1 MQRRTLLSAIAAI
14 AAGWGNLPAHAQ
26 GTYPSKPIRMM
37 VPYAAGGGID
47 AIARMLAHHMSEEL
61 HGPIVVEN
69 RGGAGG
75 LIGAEAVAKSIPDGY
90 SVLFAGNPELNI
102 TPQLQKAS
110 YSAETDFIPIALVAQ
125 SPNILVANPSLGQGS
140 LRDAFA
146 AAQKSPGGITI
157 GTPGNGTPQHIAVEV
172 LRKET
177 GLDITHVPYRG
188 AAPATIAALG
198 GEVSFALVGAPPA
211 LPHIQSGKL
220 IAYAVSQPQRSPL
233 VADIPTLGEALGV
246 MQDDDFVAWYGLLV
260 PAGTPAD
267 VVETLTQAA
276 FSALNRNETR
286 HKLAAMGSDL
296 VAMPAAQF
304 AERMRQ
310 EQKVY
315 GEIIR
320 RFGIQGG

>member
-1 MQRRTLLSAIAAI
+1 MQRRTLLSALAAL
-14 AAGWGNLPAHAQ
+14 AAGWSSLPVHAQ
-26 GTYPSKPIRMM
+26 GSYPSKPIRMM

-47 AIARMLAHHMSEEL
+47 AIARMLAHSMSEQL
-61 HGPIVVEN
+61 QAPIVVEN

-75 LIGAEAVAKSIPDGY
+75 LIGAEAVAKSTPDGY

-110 YSAETDFIPIALVAQ
+110 YSTETDFIPIVLVAQ
-125 SPNILVANPSLGQGS
+125 SPTILVGNPSLSAGT

-198 GEVSFALVGAPPA
+198 GEVGFALVGAPPA

-220 IAYAVSQPQRSPL
+220 VAYAVSQPQRSPL

-246 MQDDDFVAWYGLLV
+246 MQNDDFVAWYGLLV
-260 PAGTPAD
+260 PAGTPAE
-267 VVETLTQAA
+267 VVETLSQAA
-276 FSALNRNETR
+276 FVALNRNETR
-286 HKLAAMGSDL
+286 QKLAALGSDL

-320 RFGIQGG
+320 RLGIQGG